1 MKLKKVAAAI
11 TLVLMLALTVSC
23 GARQSRPRGLETV
36 IVEKE
41 VAVAREMPVTAPRPA
56 AAPDSND
63 QAASTLGAASEQMII
78 RTAHLTVVVQDTD
91 EVLRTLRDIARD
103 YEGYIADSNRWLQ
116 DDQAYARATLRV
128 PAQSLDEVLDLLRGI
143 AIRVETESVS
153 GQDVTEEYVDLQARL
168 GNLEAAEKELLA
180 LLVEVRESR
189 GKAEDIL
196 AVHRELTSIRSQ
208 IESLK
213 GRKQYLERM
222 TAMATIHIEINPKE
236 APRRLIEKAKWSPL
250 VTVSKALRGFVS
262 VFQVLVDISIYVVT
276 FSPFILI
283 PLAILWL
290 LVRWAR
296 HRKTKG
302 ETSPRDQ

>member
-11 TLVLMLALTVSC
+11 TLVLMLAFTVSC
-23 GARQSRPRGLETV
+23 APRQSRPRVVETV
-36 IVEKE
+36 VVEKE
-41 VAVAREMPVTAPRPA
+41 VAVARRMPVSTPMPYPAPGGYGK
-56 AAPDSND
+56 S
-63 QAASTLGAASEQMII
+63 ASALSAASEQMII

-91 EVLRTLRDIARD
+91 EVLGTLRDIARD

-128 PAQSLDEVLDLLRGI
+128 PAQSLDEVLDLLRGM

-153 GQDVTEEYVDLQARL
+153 GQDVTEEYVDLAARL
-168 GNLEAAEKELLA
+168 RNLEAAEKELLA
-180 LLVEVRESR
+180 LLVEVRENR

-196 AVHRELTSIRSQ
+196 AVHRELTNIRSQ

-213 GRKQYLERM
+213 GRKQYLEGM
-222 TAMATIHIEINPKE
+222 TAMATIHIEIHPKE

-262 VFQVLVDISIYVVT
+262 VFQVLVDISIYVIT
-276 FSPFILI
+276 FLPFILI

-290 LVRWAR
+290 LIRWAR

-302 ETSPRDQ
+302 ETSPRHQ